1 MFPVRS
7 FALATFVIALGYQPI
22 DVEYQA
28 ATPVFLFPD
37 EAQEGQPL
45 YMQAK
50 ATLDLLL
57 ITKRPG
63 VAR

>member
-7 FALATFVIALGYQPI
+7 FALATFLIALSHQPI
-22 DVEYQA
+22 DVAYQA
-28 ATPVFLFPD
+28 ATPVFLFAD
-37 EAQEGQPL
+37 ETREGQPR
-45 YMQAK
+45 YIQAK
-50 ATLDLLL
+50 ATRDLLL